1 MADAMLGENSLTF
14 VENWPDTTEVID
26 SARARSTEL
35 GCEPISSAAGA
46 ALQVLAAAS
55 AARAVVEVGTGA
67 GVSGLWLFG
76 GMRPEGILTTV
87 DVEAEHQR
95 AAKEAFAER
104 GIATTR
110 YRLINGSAAEVL
122 PRLTDAAYDLVFVDA
137 DTGSNGI
144 YHEQAVR
151 LLRSGGVVVFYNALW
166 QDRVADPS
174 ARDSDAVAQRELGRA
189 VREDDRLLAALL
201 PVGDGLLAAVKR

>member
-14 VENWPDTTEVID
+14 VENWPDTSEVVT

-46 ALQVLAAAS
+46 ALQVLAAAC
-55 AARAVVEVGTGA
+55 AAKAVVEVGTGA
-67 GVSGLWLFG
+67 GVSGLWLFA

-87 DVEAEHQR
+87 DIEAEHQR
-95 AAKEAFAER
+95 AAREAFAER
-104 GIATTR
+104 GVPTTR
-110 YRLINGSAAEVL
+110 YRLINGSATEVL
-122 PRLTDAAYDLVFVDA
+122 PRLTDGAYDLVFVDA
-137 DTGSNGI
+137 DTASNAI

-166 QDRVADPS
+166 QDRVADSS
-174 ARDSDAVAQRELGRA
+174 ARDADAVAQRDLGRA